1 MNKTVKDL
9 NVEIESIK
17 KAQTEG
23 NMEITNLGT
32 WTGTTEASPINRI
45 QEMEEGISGIE
56 AMIEEMDTW
65 SKKLL
70 I

>member
-32 WTGTTEASPINRI
+32 
-45 QEMEEGISGIE
+45 
-56 AMIEEMDTW
+56 
-65 SKKLL
+65 
-70 I
+70 